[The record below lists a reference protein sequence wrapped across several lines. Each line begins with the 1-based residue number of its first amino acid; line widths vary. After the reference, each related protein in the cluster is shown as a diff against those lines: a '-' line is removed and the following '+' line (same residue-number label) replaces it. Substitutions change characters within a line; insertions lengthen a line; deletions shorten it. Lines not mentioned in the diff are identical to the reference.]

1 MSNAEDSPVIRE
13 RRPRTPR
20 RAHATLV
27 RFGTAER
34 EIVRARAHEAGRPVA
49 CFIREV
55 AIGNPVTSRPRPVH
69 DAVIREMTELATT
82 LATVAG
88 DVEQHVPEIRPR
100 LDAVRTRL
108 VALAHRLGR
117 PPNP

>member
-1 MSNAEDSPVIRE
+1 MSNAGDSATISG
-13 RRPRTPR
+13 RRPRAPR

-55 AIGNPVTSRPRPVH
+55 AIGNPVTSRPRPVQ
-69 DAVIREMTELATT
+69 DAVIREMTALATT

-100 LDAVRTRL
+100 LDSVRTRL
-108 VALAHRLGR
+108 VALIQRLGQ
-117 PPNP
+117 PPHP